1 MIEFLYIFVYS
12 MTATLQGQLVLPSF
26 EHSYFFFLLGTDR
39 QIVLNINKMFNCLQD
54 INKEFV
60 IVCVKLLFP
69 SFFVDFQKVALRG

>member
-1 MIEFLYIFVYS
+1 

-39 QIVLNINKMFNCLQD
+39 HIVLNINKMFNCLQD

-69 SFFVDFQKVALRG
+69 SLFVDFQKVALRG

>member
-1 MIEFLYIFVYS
+1 

-26 EHSYFFFLLGTDR
+26 EYSYFFFLLGTDR

-60 IVCVKLLFP
+60 GLYVSSYCFHR
-69 SFFVDFQKVALRG
+69 FFVDFQKVALRG